1 MTQKREENIPKV
13 YFCIR
18 THTFSTYM
26 PCPFKICFT
35 NKVNA
40 ICGGGQLLVTGWVP
54 RSHYEGP
61 GCQDVP
67 CPRVASPKAQGSSS
81 RVPGSHVSGSQC
93 LGSQSL
99 GSQGPGSQGL
109 RIPGSQV
116 SGLRVPGPGSQVL
129 ILDYATFLTSLKKIE
144 EFLYLRNKKVIHIKK
159 RRKGFTLLSL
169 FCLHLNSKNRKVTGN
184 IIHNSK
190 WSYITLQASCMSYIF
205 VNINTNWTWR

>member
-1 MTQKREENIPKV
+1 
-13 YFCIR
+13 
-18 THTFSTYM
+18 M

-129 ILDYATFLTSLKKIE
+129 ILDYARKSSCESILPDLD
-144 EFLYLRNKKVIHIKK
+144 NKVLLQQ
-159 RRKGFTLLSL
+159 LLSSEDL
-169 FCLHLNSKNRKVTGN
+169 FKIHYNLSNIKQQKHSKLKTFPE
-184 IIHNSK
+184 
-190 WSYITLQASCMSYIF
+190 T
-205 VNINTNWTWR
+205 

>member
-18 THTFSTYM
+18 THTFSTHM

-109 RIPGSQV
+109 RIPGSRV
-116 SGLRVPGPGSQVL
+116 SGPDFRLCHFSHV
-129 ILDYATFLTSLKKIE
+129 
-144 EFLYLRNKKVIHIKK
+144 IKK
-159 RRKGFTLLSL
+159 NWRISVFKKQKSHTHQEKKKRFYPFIPFLFTP
-169 FCLHLNSKNRKVTGN
+169 K
-184 IIHNSK
+184 
-190 WSYITLQASCMSYIF
+190 Q
-205 VNINTNWTWR
+205 

>member
-1 MTQKREENIPKV
+1 MPDYSADGYQ
-13 YFCIR
+13 YFPESKTPLKMKSKECEF
-18 THTFSTYM
+18 HVF
-26 PCPFKICFT
+26 
-35 NKVNA
+35 
-40 ICGGGQLLVTGWVP
+40 Q
-54 RSHYEGP
+54 
-61 GCQDVP
+61 
-67 CPRVASPKAQGSSS
+67 PRVPLKKKQKTKSESETGIQNS
-81 RVPGSHVSGSQC
+81 
-93 LGSQSL
+93 
-99 GSQGPGSQGL
+99 
-109 RIPGSQV
+109 
-116 SGLRVPGPGSQVL
+116 GPGSQVL